1 VFNIKKSKKEKSTLN
16 IFLWR
21 NLMPIIDSKTKKIK
35 KDYTLKQLMKKA
47 REMRA
52 YSMIAITAAGSGHTG
67 GTLSIMDITAAL
79 YLKYIKHD
87 PANPTWEDRDRV
99 FWSVGHKVPAL
110 YIALAEAG
118 YFSLDDTVKL
128 RKLWSGFEGHPNR
141 LKLPGIEL
149 SAGSLGQG
157 LGVAIGCA
165 LNAKLEQKDYRVY
178 TILGDGELDEGSVWE
193 AMMCASNYK
202 LDNLTAIVD
211 RNNLQ
216 IDGPT
221 EEVMRLELLVEKW
234 QSFGWHTIEIDGH
247 DMEEILNALDEAEKV
262 KGQPTVIIAH
272 TLKGKG
278 VSFTEGVVGYHGI
291 PPKDGRSGKESLNRA
306 LEDIGDPQFTKEKVD
321 YLLKIASDYQSKV
334 DQKVE
339 DSLPKFSRNYW
350 WNSSST
356 MRVKMEPTRNGFGR
370 AIEELGNDKKVVA
383 LGADITASIRMD
395 KFYASHPE
403 RKNRF
408 FEIGIAEANMSL
420 VASGLAKEGKI
431 PFIGSYGVFITGRN
445 WDQLRTTICYNN
457 YNVKMADAHAGIS
470 VGADGATHQAL
481 EDISNLY
488 YLPNMHLTV
497 PCDSIETEKSTKAVT
512 YIKGPAVIRYA
523 REATPIITTSDT
535 SYQFSLANVIRYRGE
550 KNNFISAFETKL
562 STDYS
567 SEGEDL
573 TLIACGP
580 MVAEAMR
587 AAYILKEE
595 YNLETRIL
603 NIHTLKP
610 IDKKAIIKAAE
621 ETGIIITCE
630 EHQIGGFGNIIAG
643 VITQGKS
650 YDTPLLLDMV
660 GVEDRFGESGA
671 PWELTKVFGLTAE
684 HIAKRAKELYAKKN
698 SEIN

>member
-1 VFNIKKSKKEKSTLN
+1 
-16 IFLWR
+16 
-21 NLMPIIDSKTKKIK
+21 MPIINSKTGKAK
-35 KDYTLKQLMKKA
+35 KDYTVEELIKKA

-67 GTLSIMDITAAL
+67 GTLSIMDIAAAL
-79 YLKYIKHD
+79 YLKKIRHD
-87 PANPTWEDRDRV
+87 PENPTWEDRDRV
-99 FWSVGHKVPAL
+99 IWSVGHKAPAL

-118 YFSLDDTVKL
+118 YFPLDDTVKL

-141 LKLPGIEL
+141 LKLPGLEL

-165 LNAKLEQKDYRVY
+165 LNAKLEKKDYRVY

-193 AMMCASNYK
+193 AAMCASHYK

-211 RNNLQ
+211 RNELQ

-221 EEVMRLELLVEKW
+221 KEIMCLEDLSAKW
-234 QSFGWHTIEIDGH
+234 QAFGWNTLEIDGH
-247 DMEEILNALDEAEKV
+247 DMSRILSSLEEARKT
-262 KGQPTVIIAH
+262 KGKPTVIIAH
-272 TLKGKG
+272 TVKGKG
-278 VSFTEGVVGYHGI
+278 VSFAENQVGYHGI
-291 PPKDGRSGKESLNRA
+291 APKGGRSGKESLDQA
-306 LEDIGDPQFTKEKVD
+306 LKDIGDLQFTREKVD
-321 YLLKIASDYQSKV
+321 NLLKIASNYQSKV
-334 DQKVE
+334 DKKVE
-339 DSLPKFSRNYW
+339 ESLPKFSRNYW
-350 WNSSST
+350 WNSSSS
-356 MRVKMEPTRNGFGR
+356 MQVKMEPTRNGFGR
-370 AIEELGNDKKVVA
+370 AIEELGKDKKVVA
-383 LGADITASIRMD
+383 LGADITSSIRMD

-408 FEIGIAEANMSL
+408 FEIGIAEANMTL
-420 VASGLAKEGKI
+420 IASGLAKEGKI
-431 PFIGSYGVFITGRN
+431 PFIGSYGVFVTGRN
-445 WDQLRTTICYNN
+445 WDQLRTTVCYNN
-457 YNVKMADAHAGIS
+457 YNVKIADAHAGIS

-488 YLPNMHLTV
+488 YLPNMHITV
-497 PCDSIETEKSTKAVT
+497 PCDSIETEKLTKAVT

-523 REATPIITTSDT
+523 REATPIVTTSDT
-535 SYQFSLANVIRYRGE
+535 PYQFGLANVIRYRGE
-550 KNNFISAFETKL
+550 RKNFLEAFETIL
-562 STDYS
+562 SSDYV
-567 SEGEDL
+567 SENEDL

-595 YNLETRIL
+595 YNIESRIL

-621 ETGIIITCE
+621 ETNIIITCE
-630 EHQIGGFGNIIAG
+630 EHQVGGFGNIIAG
-643 VITQGKS
+643 VIAQNKK
-650 YDTPLLLDMV
+650 YFTPLIMDMI

-684 HIAKRAKELYAKKN
+684 HIAGRAKGLYEKK
-698 SEIN
+698 IMR

>member
-1 VFNIKKSKKEKSTLN
+1 
-16 IFLWR
+16 
-21 NLMPIIDSKTKKIK
+21 MPTINFKTGEIR
-35 KDYTLKQLMKKA
+35 KDYSVEELIQKA
-47 REMRA
+47 KEMRA
-52 YSMIAITAAGSGHTG
+52 YNMIAITAAGSGHTG

-79 YLKYIKHD
+79 YLKYIRHD

-110 YIALAEAG
+110 YVALAEAG
-118 YFSLDDTVKL
+118 YFPLDDTVKL

-157 LGVAIGCA
+157 LGVAIGSA

-193 AMMCASNYK
+193 AMMCASHYK

-211 RNNLQ
+211 RNDLQ

-221 EEVMRLELLVEKW
+221 KEVMRLEPLLSKW
-234 QSFGWHTIEIDGH
+234 QAFGWKTLEIDGH
-247 DMEEILNALDEAEKV
+247 DMKEILNALEKAEKV

-291 PPKDGRSGKESLNRA
+291 PPKDGRSGKESLDQA
-306 LEDIGDPQFTKEKVD
+306 LKDIGDPQFTKEKVD
-321 YLLKIASDYQSKV
+321 HLLKIASDYQSEV
-334 DQKVE
+334 DKKVE
-339 DSLPKFSRNYW
+339 DTLPKFSRNYW
-350 WNSSST
+350 WNSSPS
-356 MRVKMEPTRNGFGR
+356 MQVKMEPTRNGFGR

-395 KFYASHPE
+395 KFYALHPE

-408 FEIGIAEANMSL
+408 FEIGIAEANMTL

-431 PFIGSYGVFITGRN
+431 PFIGSYGVFVTGRN
-445 WDQLRTTICYNN
+445 LDQLRTTVCYNN
-457 YNVKMADAHAGIS
+457 YNVKIADAHAGIS

-488 YLPNMHLTV
+488 YLPNMHIIV
-497 PCDSIETEKSTKAVT
+497 PSDSIETEKLTKAVT

-523 REATPIITTSDT
+523 REATPIITQEDT
-535 SYQFSLANVIRYRGE
+535 PFEFGKANVIRFREE
-550 KNNFISAFETKL
+550 KENFVDAFEIKPA
-562 STDYS
+562 SNYQ
-567 SEGEDL
+567 SEKEDVCI
-573 TLIACGP
+573 IACGP

-595 YNLETRIL
+595 YNIETRIL
-603 NIHTLKP
+603 NIHTVKP
-610 IDKKAIIKAAE
+610 IDKEAILRAAE
-621 ETGIIITCE
+621 ETKIILTCE
-630 EHQIGGFGNIIAG
+630 EHQKGGFGNIIAG
-643 VITQGKS
+643 VIANGKK
-650 YDTPLLLDMV
+650 YNTPLLFDMI
-660 GVEDRFGESGA
+660 GVDDEFGLSGA
-671 PWELTKVFGLTAE
+671 PWELLKTFGLTAE
-684 HIAKRAKELYAKKN
+684 HITKKAKELYDKK
-698 SEIN
+698 

>member
-1 VFNIKKSKKEKSTLN
+1 
-16 IFLWR
+16 
-21 NLMPIIDSKTKKIK
+21 MPIINSKTKKII
-35 KDYTLKQLMKKA
+35 KDYSIEELVKKA
-47 REMRA
+47 QEMRA

-67 GTLSIMDITAAL
+67 GTLSIMDIAAAL
-79 YLKYIKHD
+79 YLKKIKHD
-87 PANPTWEDRDRV
+87 PANSTWGDRDRV
-99 FWSVGHKVPAL
+99 FWSVGHKAPAL

-118 YFSLDDTVKL
+118 YFPLEDTVKL

-141 LKLPGIEL
+141 LRLPGIEL

-165 LNAKLEQKDYRVY
+165 LNAKLEKKDYRIY

-211 RNNLQ
+211 RNRLQ

-221 EEVMRLELLVEKW
+221 KEIMCLENLNAKW
-234 QSFGWHTIEIDGH
+234 QAFGWHTLEIDGH
-247 DMEEILNALDEAEKV
+247 DMSQILSSLNEAEKI
-262 KGQPTVIIAH
+262 KDKPTVIIAH
-272 TLKGKG
+272 TIKGKG
-278 VSFTEGVVGYHGI
+278 VSFAENQVGYHGVS
-291 PPKDGRSGKESLNRA
+291 PKDGRSGEESLDRA
-306 LEDIGDPQFTKEKVD
+306 LKDIGDPQFTKEKVD
-321 YLLKIASDYQSKV
+321 DLLKIASDYQSKV
-334 DQKVE
+334 DKKVE

-350 WNSSST
+350 WNNSSS
-356 MRVKMEPTRNGFGR
+356 MQVKMVPTRNGFGQ
-370 AIEELGNDKKVVA
+370 ALEELGQDKKIIA

-408 FEIGIAEANMSL
+408 FEIGIAEANMTV
-420 VASGLAKEGKI
+420 VAAGLAKEGKV

-445 WDQLRTTICYNN
+445 WDQLRTTVCYNN
-457 YNVKMADAHAGIS
+457 YNVKIADAHAGIS

-523 REATPIITTSDT
+523 REATPLITTKDT
-535 SYQFSLANVIRYRGE
+535 PYQFGLANIIRYRGE

-562 STDYS
+562 STDYT
-567 SEGEDL
+567 SEKEDL

-595 YNLETRIL
+595 HNLETRIL

-610 IDKKAIIKAAE
+610 IDKKAITKAAE
-621 ETGIIITCE
+621 ETNIILTVE
-630 EHQIGGFGNIIAG
+630 EHQVGGFGNIVVG
-643 VITQGKS
+643 VITQSKKYS
-650 YDTPLLLDMV
+650 TPLLMDMI

-671 PWELTKVFGLTAE
+671 PWELTEVFGLTAE
-684 HIAKRAKELYAKKN
+684 NIVQRAKKLYDRKK
-698 SEIN
+698 

>member
-1 VFNIKKSKKEKSTLN
+1 
-16 IFLWR
+16 
-21 NLMPIIDSKTKKIK
+21 MPIINSKTNKTR
-35 KDYTLKQLMKKA
+35 KDYSLEELVEKA

-52 YSMIAITAAGSGHTG
+52 YNMIAIAAAGSGHTG
-67 GTLSIMDITAAL
+67 GTLSIMDIAAAL
-79 YLKYIKHD
+79 YLKYIRHD
-87 PANPTWEDRDRV
+87 PVNPTWEDRDRV
-99 FWSVGHKVPAL
+99 FWSVGHKAPAL

-118 YFSLDDTVKL
+118 YFPLYDTVKL

-141 LKLPGIEL
+141 LKLPGLEL

-165 LNAKLEQKDYRVY
+165 LNAKLEKKDYRVY
-178 TILGDGELDEGSVWE
+178 TILGDGELNEGSVWE
-193 AMMCASNYK
+193 AAMCASHYK

-221 EEVMRLELLVEKW
+221 KEVMSLEPLLSKW
-234 QSFGWHTIEIDGH
+234 QAFGWHTLEIDGH
-247 DMEEILNALDEAEKV
+247 NMSQILSALDETEKI
-262 KGQPTVIIAH
+262 KNKPTVIIAH
-272 TLKGKG
+272 TVKGKG
-278 VSFTEGVVGYHGI
+278 VSYAENIVGYHGI
-291 PPKDGRSGKESLNRA
+291 APKDGRSGKESLDQA
-306 LEDIGDPQFTKEKVD
+306 LKDIGDSQFAKEKVD
-321 YLLKIASDYQSKV
+321 HLLKIAFDYQSKV
-334 DQKVE
+334 DKKVE

-350 WNSSST
+350 WNSSSS
-356 MRVKMEPTRNGFGR
+356 MQVKMEPTRNGFGQ
-370 AIEELGNDKKVVA
+370 AIEELGNDKNVVA

-395 KFYASHPE
+395 KFYASHPQ

-408 FEIGIAEANMSL
+408 FEIGIAEANMTL
-420 VASGLAKEGKI
+420 IAAGLAKEGKI
-431 PFIGSYGVFITGRN
+431 PFIGSDGVFATGRN
-445 WDQLRTTICYNN
+445 WDQLRTTVCYNN
-457 YNVKMADAHAGIS
+457 YNVKIADAHAGIS

-497 PCDSIETEKSTKAVT
+497 PCDTIETEKAT
-512 YIKGPAVIRYA
+512 YAIASINGPAVVRYA
-523 REATPIITTSDT
+523 REATPIITTQDT
-535 SYQFSLANVIRYRGE
+535 PCNFGLANVIRYRGE
-550 KNNFISAFETKL
+550 KKNFIEAFEIKI
-562 STDYS
+562 STDYQ
-567 SEGEDL
+567 SEREDL

-595 YNLETRIL
+595 YNLESRIL

-630 EHQIGGFGNIIAG
+630 EHQVGGFGNIIAG
-643 VITQGKS
+643 VIAQGKS
-650 YDTPLLLDMV
+650 YDTPLLLAMI

-684 HIAKRAKELYAKKN
+684 HIVKRAKELYEKKK
-698 SEIN
+698 

>member
-1 VFNIKKSKKEKSTLN
+1 
-16 IFLWR
+16 
-21 NLMPIIDSKTKKIK
+21 MPIIDSKTKKIR
-35 KDYTLKQLMKKA
+35 KDYAIKELIKKA
-47 REMRA
+47 QEMRA
-52 YSMIAITAAGSGHTG
+52 YNMIAITAAGSGHTG

-99 FWSVGHKVPAL
+99 FWSVGHKAPAL
-110 YIALAEAG
+110 YMALAEAG
-118 YFSLDDTVKL
+118 YFPLDDTIKL

-165 LNAKLEQKDYRVY
+165 LNAKLEKKDYRVY

-193 AMMCASNYK
+193 AIMCASHYQ

-211 RNNLQ
+211 RNDLQ

-221 EEVMRLELLVEKW
+221 EEIMCLEDLSAKW
-234 QSFGWHTIEIDGH
+234 KAFGWNTLEIDGH
-247 DMEEILNALDEAEKV
+247 DMSQILSSLEKAQKS
-262 KGQPTVIIAH
+262 KGKPTVIIAH

-278 VSFTEGVVGYHGI
+278 VSFAENQVGYHGI
-291 PPKDGRSGKESLNRA
+291 APKGGRTGKESLDQA
-306 LEDIGDPQFTKEKVD
+306 LKDIGDPQFSKEKVD
-321 YLLKIASDYQSKV
+321 HLLKIASDYQSKV
-334 DQKVE
+334 DKKVE
-339 DSLPKFSRNYW
+339 KSIPKFSRNYW
-350 WNSSST
+350 WNSSSS
-356 MRVKMEPTRNGFGR
+356 MQVEMEPTRNGFGS
-370 AIEELGNDKKVVA
+370 AIEELGKDERIVA
-383 LGADITASIRMD
+383 LGADITSSIRMD
-395 KFYASHPE
+395 KFYASYPE

-408 FEIGIAEANMSL
+408 FEIGIAEANMTL
-420 VASGLAKEGKI
+420 IAAGLAKEGKI
-431 PFIGSYGVFITGRN
+431 PFIGSYGVFVTGRN
-445 WDQLRTTICYNN
+445 WDQLRTTVCYNN
-457 YNVKMADAHAGIS
+457 FNVKIADAHAGIS

-497 PCDSIETEKSTKAVT
+497 PCDFIETEKSTKSVT

-523 REATPIITTSDT
+523 REATPIVTTFNT
-535 SYQFSLANVIRYRGE
+535 IYQFGIANIIRYRGE

-567 SEGEDL
+567 SEKEDL

-595 YNLETRIL
+595 YSLETRIL

-610 IDKKAIIKAAE
+610 IDKKAILKAAE
-621 ETGIIITCE
+621 ETGVIITCE
-630 EHQIGGFGNIIAG
+630 EHQVGGFGNIIAG
-643 VITQGKS
+643 LIAQGKS
-650 YDTPLLLDMV
+650 YNNPLLLDMV

-684 HIAKRAKELYAKKN
+684 HIAKRAKELHDKK
-698 SEIN
+698 